1 MVKGGK
7 LSVLDLKN
15 LLTGSYEGK
24 DKYRDYVLDKDIS
37 TKTSKVYVN
46 PKTNQTVVAHKGTE
60 GMSDWYNNA
69 VYTVGGIGQ
78 YKKTDRYKE
87 AKSVQDKA
95 GDKYGNK
102 NITTIG
108 HSQGGLQA
116 DLLGREGYETI
127 TYNKPRLRKIKG
139 LKNNYDIR
147 TSNDP
152 VSYFGSSNDAFLTI
166 PSKTYNPVGEHSIT
180 KLQNLDKNL
189 QIGRGMYKFRYA
201 RH

>member
-1 MVKGGK
+1 MAKGGRI
-7 LSVLDLKN
+7 SVLDLTN

-24 DKYRDYVLDKDIS
+24 NKYGDYVLDEDIS
-37 TKTSKVYVN
+37 TDTSKVYVN
-46 PKTNQTVVAHKGTE
+46 PKTKKTVVAHKGTE
-60 GMSDWYNNA
+60 GISDWYNNA
-69 VYTVGGIGQ
+69 VYTLGGIGQ

-95 GDKYGNK
+95 RDKYGNK

-116 DLLGREGYETI
+116 DLLGRDSYETI

-139 LKNNYDIR
+139 LRNNYDIR
-147 TSNDP
+147 TSYDP
-152 VSYFGSSNDAFLTI
+152 VSYYGDMGDAYMTI
-166 PSKTYNPVGEHSIT
+166 PSKTYNPIGEHSIT

-189 QIGRGMYKFRYA
+189 QIGRGIYKFRYN
-201 RH
+201 RK